1 MSATGDDDVRYQRR
15 GRQLHGPKT
24 RTLGNDFGYVVA
36 ISVMPAPAR
45 APEAHG
51 VHRGDL
57 ERNILD
63 RGA

>member
-1 MSATGDDDVRYQRR
+1 MSATGDDDVWTLQYFAHQLAQRV
-15 GRQLHGPKT
+15 QAVELP
-24 RTLGNDFGYVVA
+24 RTVLP
-36 ISVMPAPAR
+36 ISVMPRPAR